1 MTLLCVVLVLI
12 EGHVHFAC
20 KPVLLNNTILSQLL
34 SAATKKRRREI
45 PSMTLKQH
53 RTISCCCLE
62 PSTH

>member
-34 SAATKKRRREI
+34 SAATKKEEEKF
-45 PSMTLKQH
+45 LA
-53 RTISCCCLE
+53 
-62 PSTH
+62 